1 MQGQNKNEILNSSL
15 VQRKDYYSFIYF
27 TYLNSTVGDLKIAA
41 TRPLNGTPGPVTLS
55 TVEVKEAKQI
65 EPFQ

>member
-15 VQRKDYYSFIYF
+15 VQRKDYSFIYF

-55 TVEVKEAKQI
+55 TVEVKEARQI

>member
-1 MQGQNKNEILNSSL
+1 MQGQNKNEILNSFL

-27 TYLNSTVGDLKIAA
+27 TNLNSTVGDLKIAA
-41 TRPLNGTPGPVTLS
+41 TRPLKGTPGPVTLS
-55 TVEVKEAKQI
+55 TVEVKEARQI

>member
-1 MQGQNKNEILNSSL
+1 M
-15 VQRKDYYSFIYF
+15 
-27 TYLNSTVGDLKIAA
+27 AA
-41 TRPLNGTPGPVTLS
+41 TRPLKGTPGPVTLS